1 MQLTLD
7 NVQVMDVTDAANNVN
22 DAETNEMFDVVNS
35 FVHVHNIEKFRII
48 VNVNSRYFVFQLILE
63 ASEPAE
69 ILVVNTIVFRPIAN
83 LLVVVHLQFVEFDTD
98 VKCKQTNRVVIDDF
112 EKLHINLLFDY
123 NIEKYR
129 IIVNTNSVYF
139 IIQITWVL
147 TDDERFVIFGDME
160 LLEMYA

>member
-7 NVQVMDVTDAANNVN
+7 NVQVMDVTDTANNAN
-22 DAETNEMFDVVNS
+22 DVDANEIFDVVDS
-35 FVHVHNIEKFRII
+35 FIHVYNIGKFGII
-48 VNVNSRYFVFQLILE
+48 VNTNSKYFVFQLILE

-69 ILVVNTIVFRPIAN
+69 ILVVDTIVFSPIAN
-83 LLVVVHLQFVEFDTD
+83 LPVVVHLQFVEFSTD
-98 VKCKQTNRVVIDDF
+98 VKCKHSDCIVIDDF

-129 IIVNTNSVYF
+129 INVNTNSVYL

>member
-1 MQLTLD
+1 LQLTLD
-7 NVQVMDVTDAANNVN
+7 NVQVMDVTDTANNVN

-35 FVHVHNIEKFRII
+35 FVHVHNIEKYRI
-48 VNVNSRYFVFQLILE
+48 NVNTNSKYFVFQLILE

-69 ILVVNTIVFRPIAN
+69 ILVVNTIVFRPITN
-83 LLVVVHLQFVEFDTD
+83 LPVVVHFQFVEFSTD
-98 VKCKQTNRVVIDDF
+98 IKCKQTNRVVIDDF

-129 IIVNTNSVYF
+129 INVNTNSVYF

-147 TDDERFVIFGDME
+147 TDGKRFVIFGDME

>member
-22 DAETNEMFDVVNS
+22 DAETNEMLDVVNS

-48 VNVNSRYFVFQLILE
+48 VN
-63 ASEPAE
+63 
-69 ILVVNTIVFRPIAN
+69 
-83 LLVVVHLQFVEFDTD
+83 
-98 VKCKQTNRVVIDDF
+98 
-112 EKLHINLLFDY
+112 
-123 NIEKYR
+123 
-129 IIVNTNSVYF
+129 TNSIYF
-139 IIQITWVL
+139 IFQTTWVL

>member
-1 MQLTLD
+1 
-7 NVQVMDVTDAANNVN
+7 MDVTDTANNVN

-35 FVHVHNIEKFRII
+35 FVHVHNIEKYRI
-48 VNVNSRYFVFQLILE
+48 NVNTNSKYFVFQLILE

-69 ILVVNTIVFRPIAN
+69 ILVVNTIVFRPITN
-83 LLVVVHLQFVEFDTD
+83 LPVVVHFQFVEFSTD
-98 VKCKQTNRVVIDDF
+98 IKCKQTNRVVIDDF

-129 IIVNTNSVYF
+129 INVNTNSVYF

-147 TDDERFVIFGDME
+147 TDGKRFVIFGDME

>member
-1 MQLTLD
+1 
-7 NVQVMDVTDAANNVN
+7 MDVTDTANNVN

-35 FVHVHNIEKFRII
+35 FVHVHNIEKFRI
-48 VNVNSRYFVFQLILE
+48 NVNTNSKYFVFQLILE

-69 ILVVNTIVFRPIAN
+69 ILVVNTIVFRPITN
-83 LLVVVHLQFVEFDTD
+83 LTVVVHFQFVEFSTD

-129 IIVNTNSVYF
+129 INVNTNSVYS

>member
-7 NVQVMDVTDAANNVN
+7 NVQVMDVTNSANNVN

-35 FVHVHNIEKFRII
+35 FVHVHNIEKFG
-48 VNVNSRYFVFQLILE
+48 
-63 ASEPAE
+63 
-69 ILVVNTIVFRPIAN
+69 
-83 LLVVVHLQFVEFDTD
+83 
-98 VKCKQTNRVVIDDF
+98 
-112 EKLHINLLFDY
+112 
-123 NIEKYR
+123 

-139 IIQITWVL
+139 IFQITWVL

>member
-7 NVQVMDVTDAANNVN
+7 NVQIMDVTDAANNVN
-22 DAETNEMFDVVNS
+22 DAETNEMFDVIDS
-35 FVHVHNIEKFRII
+35 FVHVHNIEIFGIN
-48 VNVNSRYFVFQLILE
+48 VNVNSKYFVFQLILE
-63 ASEPAE
+63 ASEPVE
-69 ILVVNTIVFRPIAN
+69 ILVVNTIVFSQIAN

-98 VKCKQTNRVVIDDF
+98 VKCKHSDCVVIDDF

-129 IIVNTNSVYF
+129 INVNTNSVYF
-139 IIQITWVL
+139 IFQITWVL
-147 TDDERFVIFGDME
+147 TDDEKFIIFRRME

>member
-1 MQLTLD
+1 
-7 NVQVMDVTDAANNVN
+7 MDVTDTANNVN
-22 DAETNEMFDVVNS
+22 DAETNEMFDVVDS
-35 FVHVHNIEKFRII
+35 FVHVYNIEKFGII
-48 VNVNSRYFVFQLILE
+48 VNTNSKYFVFQLILE

-69 ILVVNTIVFRPIAN
+69 ILVVNTIVFSPITN
-83 LLVVVHLQFVEFDTD
+83 LTVVVHFQFVEFSTD

-129 IIVNTNSVYF
+129 INVNTNSVYF

-147 TDDERFVIFGDME
+147 TDGKRFVIFR
-160 LLEMYA
+160 

>member
-22 DAETNEMFDVVNS
+22 DAETNEMFDVVDS
-35 FVHVHNIEKFRII
+35 FVHVHNIEKFRI
-48 VNVNSRYFVFQLILE
+48 N
-63 ASEPAE
+63 
-69 ILVVNTIVFRPIAN
+69 
-83 LLVVVHLQFVEFDTD
+83 
-98 VKCKQTNRVVIDDF
+98 
-112 EKLHINLLFDY
+112 
-123 NIEKYR
+123 
-129 IIVNTNSVYF
+129 VNTNSVYS

>member
-7 NVQVMDVTDAANNVN
+7 NVQVMNVTDTANNVN
-22 DAETNEMFDVVNS
+22 DAETNEMFDVVDS
-35 FVHVHNIEKFRII
+35 FVHVYNIEKFGII
-48 VNVNSRYFVFQLILE
+48 VNTNSKYFVFQLILE

-69 ILVVNTIVFRPIAN
+69 ILVVNTIVFSPITN
-83 LLVVVHLQFVEFDTD
+83 LTVVVHFQFVEFSTD

>member
-1 MQLTLD
+1 M
-7 NVQVMDVTDAANNVN
+7 QVMDVTDTANNVN

-35 FVHVHNIEKFRII
+35 FVHVHNIEKFGI
-48 VNVNSRYFVFQLILE
+48 NVNTNSKYFVFQLILE

-83 LLVVVHLQFVEFDTD
+83 LLVVVHFQFVEFSTD

-129 IIVNTNSVYF
+129 INVNTNSVYF

-147 TDDERFVIFGDME
+147 TDGKSFVIFGDME